1 MQWSDLREA
10 TFVKDI
16 CISCED
22 PHVLAG
28 DGDFD
33 KPANKR
39 GFCTATLGPVY
50 VDTGVA
56 VAGAEALQGLLS
68 PGCYLL
74 KMTHLTVR
82 TCLSAEATSDTLLS
96 YHFWEGWR
104 GSCSLPQGRWTVGD
118 LFITEVKGLTLAL
131 WARALTFPCHDA
143 AKCVWGGSQQLL
155 SSSQH
160 CKYPFPRERQT
171 ISICSS

>member
-1 MQWSDLREA
+1 MLWPDLREA

-28 DGDFD
+28 DGDSD
-33 KPANKR
+33 KPVNKR

-50 VDTGVA
+50 VDTGV
-56 VAGAEALQGLLS
+56 VVTGAEVLQGLLS

-74 KMTHLTVR
+74 KMTRLTVR
-82 TCLSAEATSDTLLS
+82 TCLPAEATSDTLLS

-118 LFITEVKGLTLAL
+118 LFITEVVGFTLAL
-131 WARALTFPCHDA
+131 WARALGVH
-143 AKCVWGGSQQLL
+143 
-155 SSSQH
+155 
-160 CKYPFPRERQT
+160 
-171 ISICSS
+171 